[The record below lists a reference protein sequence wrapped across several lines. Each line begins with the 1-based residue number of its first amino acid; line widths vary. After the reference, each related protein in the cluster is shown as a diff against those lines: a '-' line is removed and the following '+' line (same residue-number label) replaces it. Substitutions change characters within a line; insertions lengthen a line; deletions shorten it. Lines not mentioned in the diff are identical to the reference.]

1 MKILIYDNNPAD
13 LSKLCTMLESLP
25 MKFFIDKISHYED
38 CIEFYNKY
46 HYEIVFIDFVDEIG
60 KKILSYILGK
70 NPKQKVVTISDIDE
84 CSEKSGCN
92 YCTEKYNKMRVTKP
106 IMENELFKII
116 LKKESCPLYCNDDLL
131 IKLEVISKSVH
142 SLTFN
147 KEKLLFVKKGQNY
160 HRETTDMIHLTSA
173 LTDAN
178 IQYSFVSDGVKIL
191 SDSSS

>member
-38 CIEFYNKY
+38 CIEFYDKY

-92 YCTEKYNKMRVTKP
+92 YCTEKYNKTRVTKP

-116 LKKESCPLYCNDDLL
+116 LKKEPCLLYCNDDLL
-131 IKLEVISKSVH
+131 IKLEVISKSIH
-142 SLTFN
+142 SLTFD